1 MDGRSDAAQSH
12 FARPTGVN
20 KMVMEPALQ
29 VLRMCMIGNLS
40 LQKEVQQMNQ
50 SVLEHKK
57 QVVSEIT
64 EKIRNAKSV
73 VLVEYKGLTV
83 EKATEL
89 RNKCREAGVEY
100 KVYKNTLMRFA
111 FEELGYNDM
120 SVNLEGP
127 NAIAMSYEDEVSAAR
142 VTNDFAKTSNDT
154 IVLKAGIA
162 EGKVMNADE
171 VKALASVPSRE
182 ILLGQLAG
190 VLQGNIRNLAYML
203 DQISKKGEEAA

>member
-1 MDGRSDAAQSH
+1 
-12 FARPTGVN
+12 V
-20 KMVMEPALQ
+20 
-29 VLRMCMIGNLS
+29 
-40 LQKEVQQMNQ
+40 NQ
-50 SVLEHKK
+50 SVLEQKK

-83 EKATEL
+83 EKATLL

-111 FEELGYNDM
+111 FEELGYDGITP
-120 SVNLEGP
+120 NLEGP
-127 NAIAMSYEDEVSAAR
+127 NAIAFSYEDEVSAAK

-154 IVLKAGIA
+154 IVIKAGIA
-162 EGKVMNADE
+162 EGRVMNASE
-171 VKALASVPSRE
+171 VTALASVPTRE
-182 ILLGQLAG
+182 ILIAQLAG

-203 DQISKKGEEAA
+203 DQISKKEGEAA

>member
-1 MDGRSDAAQSH
+1 
-12 FARPTGVN
+12 
-20 KMVMEPALQ
+20 
-29 VLRMCMIGNLS
+29 
-40 LQKEVQQMNQ
+40 MNQ
-50 SVLEHKK
+50 SVLEQKK
-57 QVVSEIT
+57 QVVSDIT
-64 EKIRNAKSV
+64 EKLRSAKSV

-111 FEELGYNDM
+111 FEELGYKDITP
-120 SVNLEGP
+120 SLEGP
-127 NAIAMSYEDEVSAAR
+127 NAIAISFTDEISAAK
-142 VTNDFAKTSNDT
+142 VTNDFAKTSNET
-154 IVLKAGIA
+154 VVIKAGIA

-171 VKALASVPSRE
+171 VKALASVPPRE

-203 DQISKKGEEAA
+203 DQISKKNEEVVA

>member
-1 MDGRSDAAQSH
+1 MNQ
-12 FARPTGVN
+12 
-20 KMVMEPALQ
+20 Q
-29 VLRMCMIGNLS
+29 VLE
-40 LQKEVQQMNQ
+40 Q
-50 SVLEHKK
+50 KK
-57 QVVSEIT
+57 QVVSEIA
-64 EKIRNAKSV
+64 EKIRNAKSL

-127 NAIAMSYEDEVSAAR
+127 NAIALSYDDEVSAAK

-154 IVLKAGIA
+154 ITLKAGIA
-162 EGKVMNADE
+162 EGKIMNADE

-203 DQISKKGEEAA
+203 DQISKKDEDAA

>member
-1 MDGRSDAAQSH
+1 
-12 FARPTGVN
+12 
-20 KMVMEPALQ
+20 L
-29 VLRMCMIGNLS
+29 
-40 LQKEVQQMNQ
+40 NQ
-50 SVLEHKK
+50 SVLEQKK
-57 QVVSEIT
+57 QVVSEIA
-64 EKIRNAKSV
+64 EKIRKAKSV

-83 EKATEL
+83 EKANEL

-127 NAIAMSYEDEVSAAR
+127 NAIALSYEDEVSAAK
-142 VTNDFAKTSNDT
+142 VTNDFAKNSNDT
-154 IVLKAGIA
+154 ITLKAGIA
-162 EGKVMNADE
+162 EGKIMNAE
-171 VKALASVPSRE
+171 EIKALASVPSRE

-203 DQISKKGEEAA
+203 DQISKKDGEAA

>member
-1 MDGRSDAAQSH
+1 
-12 FARPTGVN
+12 
-20 KMVMEPALQ
+20 L
-29 VLRMCMIGNLS
+29 
-40 LQKEVQQMNQ
+40 NQ
-50 SVLEHKK
+50 SVLEQKK
-57 QVVSEIT
+57 QVVSEIA

-83 EKATEL
+83 EKANEL

-127 NAIAMSYEDEVSAAR
+127 NAIALSYEDEVSAAK
-142 VTNDFAKTSNDT
+142 VTNDFAKNSNDT
-154 IVLKAGIA
+154 ITLKAGIA
-162 EGKVMNADE
+162 EGKIMNAE
-171 VKALASVPSRE
+171 EIKALASVPSRE

-203 DQISKKGEEAA
+203 DQISKKDGEAA